1 MTIKDIAKQCSV
13 SVSTVSRVLNGK
25 PDVSDDVRRK
35 VQAVIDACNYIPN
48 DSARVLVRTKS
59 EAIGLVVRGVSN
71 PFYTDIIHAIEKTV
85 TDAGFSLVMQQIPS
99 CGDEVQRAAV
109 MEREKRLQGIIFLGG
124 RFDYTPEDLTM
135 LNVPFVCCSYSN
147 QYGTLRVGEYSA
159 VSIADEETARQAQA
173 HGFDYFGTTLTVSPH
188 KDAQRLNAIGA
199 ELAQQYG
206 VRWLPSDFKKR
217 EGYKRSIELSK
228 QYGLYRQEYC
238 GCLYSKPVDNAAAG
252 E

>member
-1 MTIKDIAKQCSV
+1 MPR
-13 SVSTVSRVLNGK
+13 RVKARTGILRAGVLYCPAGDAYERKLSKTARCAARCPPAGGQAAPAAN
-25 PDVSDDVRRK
+25 PNIQPRDEYDRRLYWQRELIRQLPTPEP
-35 VQAVIDACNYIPN
+35 VDLLACDYDGQRYIDA
-48 DSARVLVRTKS
+48 
-59 EAIGLVVRGVSN
+59 VRG
-71 PFYTDIIHAIEKTV
+71 
-85 TDAGFSLVMQQIPS
+85 L
-99 CGDEVQRAAV
+99 
-109 MEREKRLQGIIFLGG
+109 EREPEGGARCTVCFRLRL
-124 RFDYTPEDLTM
+124 
-135 LNVPFVCCSYSN
+135 
-147 QYGTLRVGEYSA
+147 
-159 VSIADEETARQAQA
+159 EETARQARA
-173 HGFDYFGTTLTVSPH
+173 HGFDFFGTTLTVSPH

>member
-1 MTIKDIAKQCSV
+1 MKENYQKQLDALLASLPPESKPRLLLQSCCGPCSSYV
-13 SVSTVSRVLNGK
+13 LEYLTRYFRVTVLYYNPNIQPRSEY
-25 PDVSDDVRRK
+25 DRRLYWQRELIRQLPTPEP
-35 VQAVIDACNYIPN
+35 VELLACDYDGQRYIDA
-48 DSARVLVRTKS
+48 VH
-59 EAIGLVVRGVSN
+59 GL
-71 PFYTDIIHAIEKTV
+71 
-85 TDAGFSLVMQQIPS
+85 
-99 CGDEVQRAAV
+99 
-109 MEREKRLQGIIFLGG
+109 EREPEGGARCTVCFRLRL
-124 RFDYTPEDLTM
+124 
-135 LNVPFVCCSYSN
+135 
-147 QYGTLRVGEYSA
+147 
-159 VSIADEETARQAQA
+159 EETARQARA

-238 GCLYSKPVDNAAAG
+238 GCLYSKPVDNAAAM

>member
-1 MTIKDIAKQCSV
+1 MEKINYQLQTDRIIAALTEKGQRERLLLHACCGPCASYVLEYLSQYFDI
-13 SVSTVSRVLNGK
+13 TVFF
-25 PDVSDDVRRK
+25 
-35 VQAVIDACNYIPN
+35 CNPN
-48 DSARVLVRTKS
+48 
-59 EAIGLVVRGVSN
+59 I
-71 PFYTDIIHAIEKTV
+71 TD
-85 TDAGFSLVMQQIPS
+85 
-99 CGDEVQRAAV
+99 RA
-109 MEREKRLQGIIFLGG
+109 EYEKRLA
-124 RFDYTPEDLTM
+124 
-135 LNVPFVCCSYSN
+135 
-147 QYGTLRVGEYSA
+147 TLRKLCAAAPFCRGVEIVDDTLTAEDFFAAAKGLESEPEGGA
-159 VSIADEETARQAQA
+159 RCTVCFRLRLEETARQARA
-173 HGFDYFGTTLTVSPH
+173 HGFDFFGTTLTVSPH

>member
-1 MTIKDIAKQCSV
+1 MTAASTGSESSSV
-13 SVSTVSRVLNGK
+13 SSRRRSRWTCSRAIMTGSATSTPSAASSASR
-25 PDVSDDVRRK
+25 
-35 VQAVIDACNYIPN
+35 
-48 DSARVLVRTKS
+48 
-59 EAIGLVVRGVSN
+59 
-71 PFYTDIIHAIEKTV
+71 
-85 TDAGFSLVMQQIPS
+85 
-99 CGDEVQRAAV
+99 RAA
-109 MEREKRLQGIIFLGG
+109 RAARCASLRL
-124 RFDYTPEDLTM
+124 
-135 LNVPFVCCSYSN
+135 
-147 QYGTLRVGEYSA
+147 
-159 VSIADEETARQAQA
+159 EETARQARA
-173 HGFDYFGTTLTVSPH
+173 HGFDFFGTTLTVSPH